1 MDEQRQGDPI
11 NIYIDKIIRN
21 RYRLEKV
28 LGHGSMGTTYK
39 AKDLKTQRPVA
50 VKLLHF
56 SRVSEWKVLE
66 MFEREARI
74 LQQLSY
80 PRIPT
85 YIDYFSLES
94 GTDTQF
100 LLVQEYIDGKTLEQM
115 VEEGWRGNEKE
126 ILAIFWQLIMILGFL
141 HTLQPPVIH
150 RDINPKNI
158 ILSPNQEV
166 YLVDFGAVQER
177 IRTTFLGGST
187 IVGTY
192 GYVPFE
198 QFSGQTVPA
207 SDYYAVGATLL
218 YMLTH
223 RHPSDFPTE
232 KLKPAFHSTL
242 HSSPNIIRLLDGLF
256 EPDVAKRIASPK
268 AVKKIL
274 KKTPK
279 NSRVPE
285 LRAEF
290 FRPSKTGIR
299 KVVKAEDHL
308 YFYVPKRKIAQGIK
322 RMAGGLILLSFTFPS
337 IFVGGVGALFGFIG
351 LGLLASG
358 LDCLFGKTILELTP
372 EWVQIR
378 RKCFRFEYGS
388 LKRLPTASIRKSD
401 ITGYFEKSLSSRW
414 KKHRSILGI
423 NHAGKTLEVGTKLT
437 QRELEWLIQ
446 EINEYISKYAKA
458 LPENHQE

>member
-11 NIYIDKIIRN
+11 NIYVDKIIRN

-74 LQQLSY
+74 LQKLSHA
-80 PRIPT
+80 RIPT

-94 GTDTQF
+94 ESDTQF

-242 HSSPNIIRLLDGLF
+242 RASPNITRLLDGLF
-256 EPDVAKRIASPK
+256 EADVSKRIASPK

-274 KKTPK
+274 KKMPK
-279 NSRVPE
+279 ISKIPE
-285 LRAEF
+285 LKAERF
-290 FRPSKTGIR
+290 QPSKTNIQ
-299 KVVKAEDHL
+299 KIVDTEAHL
-308 YFYVPKRKIAQGIK
+308 YFHIPKRKIAQGIK
-322 RMAGGLILLSFTFPS
+322 RVIGGAVLVGITFPA
-337 IFVGGVGALFGFIG
+337 IFVGGIGALFGFIG

-388 LKRLPTASIRKSD
+388 SKRLPTASIQKSD
-401 ITGYFEKSLSSRW
+401 ISGYFEKSRTSRW
-414 KKHRSILGI
+414 KKPRSVLGI
-423 NHAGKTLEVGTKLT
+423 NHAGRSLELGAKFT

-446 EINEYISKYAKA
+446 EINEYVSKYAKA
-458 LPENHQE
+458 LPKNHEK